1 MICLQGEERQA
12 ITLPDLEHID
22 ADATPIVRW
31 NRGSIW
37 YTTDDSQDI
46 YKYSDRLQADSDLS
60 NTNEPMVA
68 SVLYSDCIHMLN
80 FIASVTVYFNL
91 AQLIKGLILSQYLDY
106 KFCNK

>member
-60 NTNEPMVA
+60 NMNEPKVA

-80 FIASVTVYFNL
+80 FIASVTSVYFNL
-91 AQLIKGLILSQYLDY
+91 AQLILSQYLDN